1 MPSME
6 FNLVHSAVESQNSCG
21 GAVESTD
28 GVHEEHQ
35 LLISHILDVTVVLH
49 H

>member
-6 FNLVHSAVESQNSCG
+6 FHLVHSAVESQNSCG

-28 GVHEEHQ
+28 GVDKGCVHDARGASFVDV
-35 LLISHILDVTVVLH
+35 SHS
-49 H
+49 